1 MALGAA
7 VSPALLGVALARKC
21 FLGLVLGGVG
31 DLAQLARP
39 SDAAPFSDEAPC
51 AEQVG
56 LHVEDIEAG
65 HAARVVGAGER
76 YGGHAAAFFD
86 KREIVAMPTL

>member
-7 VSPALLGVALARKC
+7 VSPALLGAALARKR

-31 DLAQLARP
+31 DVAQLTRP
-39 SDAAPFSDEAPC
+39 SDAAPFPNEAPC
-51 AEQVG
+51 AKQVG

-65 HAARVVGAGER
+65 HATRVVGAGKR
-76 YGGHAAAFFD
+76 YGSHAAAFFD
-86 KREIVAMPTL
+86 KRKIVARPTL